1 MLIET
6 VILALF
12 VSLISGGKMSRLG
25 GLILRGFW
33 LVPLALLIQ
42 SGVYWAAV
50 RGIGLGSSWV
60 SPVLDTGSYFLLLIF
75 TYRNRSLPGMSWI
88 LLGILLNTLVIGL
101 NGGVM
106 PVDPFFLPEASRNA
120 LIEGQGTHG
129 LMTITT
135 HLSFLADRFYMA
147 IPGLQKQVFSV
158 GDVLIDLGVFLLVI
172 QTQRQPR
179 EIEPMRYFRS

>member
-1 MLIET
+1 
-6 VILALF
+6 
-12 VSLISGGKMSRLG
+12 
-25 GLILRGFW
+25 
-33 LVPLALLIQ
+33 
-42 SGVYWAAV
+42 
-50 RGIGLGSSWV
+50 
-60 SPVLDTGSYFLLLIF
+60 
-75 TYRNRSLPGMSWI
+75 
-88 LLGILLNTLVIGL
+88 
-101 NGGVM
+101 M
-106 PVDPFFLPEASRNA
+106 PVDPFFLLEASRNA

-158 GDVLIDLGVFLLVI
+158 GDVLIDLGIFLLVI